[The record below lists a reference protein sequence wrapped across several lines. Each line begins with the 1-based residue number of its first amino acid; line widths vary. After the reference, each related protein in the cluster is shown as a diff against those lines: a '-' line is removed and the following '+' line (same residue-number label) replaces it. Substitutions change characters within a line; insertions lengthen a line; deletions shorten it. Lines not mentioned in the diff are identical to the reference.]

1 MREIGHEIPK
11 QDQST
16 FTVESGLTFPFW
28 EIKLLSSSCH
38 SNRSAVFSA
47 QMVKMVGFPE
57 PVISWGII
65 LYPGLLVKVF
75 LHKIDPGRAQRVVR
89 TRVILG
95 NGKLSIQNP

>member
-1 MREIGHEIPK
+1 MREIGHEMPK

-38 SNRSAVFSA
+38 SNQSAVFSA

-57 PVISWGII
+57 PVISWGNYS
-65 LYPGLLVKVF
+65 LSW
-75 LHKIDPGRAQRVVR
+75 A
-89 TRVILG
+89 LG
-95 NGKLSIQNP
+95 EGIFYRK